1 MGRREKTPKSREFRV
16 FGVKIKGYRLLALV
30 ITVAMCLLSIISV
43 VLIVKRFLTVQKF
56 DIVGVSV
63 YDEMDLA
70 NVAGIRRG
78 VPLYS
83 LDCDALEEKILEECP
98 YLDTV
103 EVELRF
109 PNKVRFRVEGRI
121 AQWYLDISGTKYAL
135 DANLVVMT
143 ETDEVEGVTR
153 LILPSVKSAMYGEV
167 PSFGNS
173 ETEVKKTLEVISAIR
188 QTTFKTR
195 LTDVD
200 LESRWDI
207 WLTVDGSYRV
217 SMGDSSDFEAKLRA
231 VETIL
236 GKDEI
241 KNYTEGTITI
251 VKGVGGYTGAFSPEK
266 TGN

>member
-1 MGRREKTPKSREFRV
+1 MERREKAKKSREFRV
-16 FGVKIKGYRLLALV
+16 FGVKVKGYRLLALV
-30 ITVAMCLLSIISV
+30 ITVAMCLLSVVSVALII
-43 VLIVKRFLTVQKF
+43 KRFLTVQKF

-70 NVAGIRRG
+70 NASGIRRG
-78 VPLYS
+78 MPLYS
-83 LDCDALEEKILEECP
+83 LDCEALESKILEECP

-109 PNKVRFRVEGRI
+109 PNKVRFRVEGRT

-143 ETDEVEGVTR
+143 EINEAEGVTR
-153 LILPSVKSAMYGEV
+153 LLLPSVKSAMYGEV

-173 ETEVKKTLEVISAIR
+173 ETEVKKTLEVVSAIR
-188 QTTFKTR
+188 QTAFKAR
-195 LTDVD
+195 LTEVD

-231 VETIL
+231 VESIL
-236 GKDEI
+236 RQNEI
-241 KNYTEGTITI
+241 QNYPEGTVTI
-251 VKGVGGYTGAFSPEK
+251 VKGGGGYTGAFSPEK